1 MRPDELFAATVETA
15 LNRLLDL
22 DPEVKGWLADL
33 AGTSVALEVEGWGLT
48 LYLLPHVDGIDVRAD
63 FPTEPDTRLRGTP
76 LALMQL
82 GRGGS
87 LFTGAVEIAGDTE
100 LGRRVQA
107 LFQDLDL
114 DWEELV
120 SRMTGDVVAHQL
132 GNLAR
137 GLRAWSRRAG
147 RTLELDAAEYL
158 QEEGRLLPARAE
170 AEAFMTA
177 VDDLRD
183 DVARL
188 EARIRRIAAH
198 RAAATK
204 P

>member
-1 MRPDELFAATVETA
+1 MRPDELLAAGVETA

-22 DPEVKGWLADL
+22 DPEAKARLTEL
-33 AGTSVALEVEGWGLT
+33 AGRIVALEIRGWGLT
-48 LYLLPHVDGIDVRAD
+48 LYLLPRADGIDVRPD
-63 FPTEPDTRLRGTP
+63 FPAEPDTRLRGTP

-82 GRGGS
+82 GRGGG

-107 LFQDLDL
+107 LFQDLEL
-114 DWEELV
+114 DWEELL
-120 SRMTGDVVAHQL
+120 SRVTGDVVAHQL

-137 GLRAWSRRAG
+137 GLHAWGRRAG
-147 RTLELDAAEYL
+147 RTLELDTAEYL

-188 EARIRRIAAH
+188 EARLRRIETH
-198 RAAATK
+198 RAANK
-204 P
+204 QP